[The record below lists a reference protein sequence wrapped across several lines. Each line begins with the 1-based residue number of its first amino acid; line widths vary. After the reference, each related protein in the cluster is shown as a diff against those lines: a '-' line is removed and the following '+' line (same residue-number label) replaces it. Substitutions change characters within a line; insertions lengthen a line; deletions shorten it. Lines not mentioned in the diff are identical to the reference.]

1 MIISK
6 TIVPDGWPCTLD
18 ECRQGLFFYQDT
30 LCIRTEDQHVY
41 VCENG
46 EFFWNGAD
54 SPPARLR
61 LIVQPCVLQTIKHAG
76 ITEEDR
82 RLRDFRAE
90 ASKPMKNQF
99 IMQRNAGLDKQD
111 ILISAGLHDHE
122 QPPSDG
128 YDNFDGYA
136 SLTEDEKSVLRAS
149 DKITTQPETNTNTN
163 TSVKHDEKPFIKT
176 KEANRGKKTLTPL
189 MQNRVNGSSQ

>member
-6 TIVPDGWPCTLD
+6 AIVPDGWPCTLD
-18 ECRQGLFFYQDT
+18 ECRQGLFLYQDT
-30 LCIRTEDQHVY
+30 LCLRTEDQHVFI
-41 VCENG
+41 CENG
-46 EFFWNGAD
+46 EYFWNGAD
-54 SPPARLR
+54 SPLARLK

-99 IMQRNAGLDKQD
+99 IMQRNAGFDKQD
-111 ILISAGLHDHE
+111 ILISSGLHDHE
-122 QPPSDG
+122 QPPPDG

-136 SLTEDEKSVLRAS
+136 ALTEDEKSVLRAS
-149 DKITTQPETNTNTN
+149 NDANTEFEIETDKGNFAK
-163 TSVKHDEKPFIKT
+163 SDEKPSIKT
-176 KEANRGKKTLTPL
+176 KEANRSKKTSTPWTP
-189 MQNRVNGSSQ
+189 NRANGSQ